1 MQYTSG
7 STANPRGVVLSM
19 RNVTENVDQIIRNY
33 FRHEGGAPRL
43 PSSVVSWLPL
53 YHDMGLMVGLFIPLF
68 VGCPVILTSPEAF
81 IRKPAR
87 WMQLLAKHQ
96 APFSA
101 APNFAFDLAVA
112 KTSEEDMAG
121 LDLGHVNTIIN
132 GAEQVQP
139 NTITKF
145 LRRFRPYNLMP
156 AAVKP
161 SYGMAEAVVYL
172 ATTKAGSP
180 PTSTEFDADSLA
192 RGHAELSTF
201 ETERATR
208 LIRYH
213 SDDKEPLLRIVDPD
227 SNIELGPGRIGE
239 IWIHG
244 KNVSTGYHNADDALN
259 RDKFQASIREAS
271 AGTPRSP
278 WLRTG
283 DLGFIVGDEFYIVGR
298 MKDLIIQDGVNH
310 YPDDIET
317 TVKEF
322 TGGRVAAFS
331 VSDDGVEH
339 LVIAAEVRTEHG
351 PDKVTIMDFS
361 TIKRLVVS
369 ALSKLHGLH
378 VTDFLL
384 VPPGALPKTTSGKI
398 SRAACAK
405 QYGANKLQRSSNVP
419 MTDGSVTA
427 DKLQKWFREYL
438 STHIECHPNEVSLD
452 VPIRDLGLKSIDVL
466 AIPGDLG
473 DRFGFCIPDLAVW
486 DNPSANDLIDSLL
499 NQRSADSLRES
510 HGHADRNTQGRGSI
524 NEPVAV
530 IGVGCRFPGDIDGP
544 ERLWDFLTEK
554 KCAITAYP
562 DRGFTNAGTFAESG
576 GFLKD
581 VAGFDNRFF
590 DIPPDEALRM
600 DPQQRLL
607 LEVSWEALEHAGII
621 PESLRLSRTGVFVG
635 VSSTD
640 YVRLVSASAQQKS
653 TIWDNTGG
661 SSSIIANRISYFLDI
676 QGPSIVI
683 DTACSSSLVAVHLAC
698 RSLSTW
704 DCDIALVGGTN
715 VLISPEPWGGF
726 REAGILSQTG
736 CCHAFDKSADG
747 MVRGEGCGV
756 IVLQRLS
763 DARLEGRRILAILTG
778 SAVNQDGKSNGIMAP
793 NPSAQIGV
801 LENACKSARVDP
813 LEIGYV
819 EAHGTG
825 TSLGDRIEAHALG
838 MVFGRKRPGSG
849 PLMIGSIKPNIG
861 HLEGAAG
868 IAGLIKAVLMV
879 ERGSLLPSGGFT
891 EPNPAI
897 PFTELGLR
905 VVDELQEWPVVAG
918 RPRRAGVSSFG
929 FGGTNAHVIVEEA
942 GSVGADTVSGR
953 ADVGGS
959 GGGVVAWVISGKT
972 ASALAAQAGRLGR
985 YVRARPALDVVDV
998 GYSLVSTRSVFDHR
1012 AVVVGQTRDELL
1024 AGLAGVVAGRP
1035 EAGVVCGV
1043 GKPAGK
1049 TAFVFAGQGSQ
1060 WLGMGSELY
1069 AAYPVFAEALDAVV
1083 DELDRHLRYP
1093 LRDVIWGHDQDLL
1106 NTTEFAQPAL
1116 FAVEVALYRL
1126 LMSWGVRPGLV
1137 LGHSVGELAAAH
1149 VAGALCLP
1157 DAAMLVAA
1165 RGRLMQALPAGGAMF
1180 AVQAREDEVA
1190 PMLGHDVSIAAVN
1203 GPASVVIS
1211 GAHDAVSAIAD
1222 RLRGQGR
1229 RVHRLA
1235 VSHAFHSALMEPMIA
1250 EFTAVA
1256 AELSV
1261 GLPTIPVISN
1271 VTGQLVADDFASAD
1285 YWARHIRAVVRFG
1298 DSVRSAHCAGASRFI
1313 EVGPGGGLT
1322 SLIEASLADAQIV
1335 SVPTLRKD
1343 RPEPVSVMTAAA
1355 QGFVSGMGLDWASV
1369 FSGYRPKRVELPT
1382 YAFQHQ
1388 KFWLAPAPS
1397 VSDPTA
1403 AGQIGASDGGAEL
1416 LASSGFAAR
1425 LAGRSADEQLAA
1437 AIEVVCEH
1445 AAAVLGRDGAAGL
1458 DAGQAFADS
1467 GFNSLSAVE
1476 LRNRLTAV
1484 TAVTLPATAIFD
1496 HPTPT
1501 ELAQYLITQI
1511 DGHGSSAAAA
1521 ANPAERIDALTD
1533 LFLQACDAG
1542 RDADGWKMVALAS
1555 NTRERMSSPV
1565 RNNVSKNV
1573 ALLADG
1579 ISDVVVI
1586 CIPTLTVLSDQRE
1599 YRDIA
1604 NAMTGRHSV
1613 YSLTLPGFDS
1623 SDALPQNADMIVETV
1638 SNAII
1643 DVVGGSCRFVLS
1655 GYSSGGVL
1663 AYALCSHLSVKHQ
1676 RNPLGVALIDTYLP
1690 SQIANPS
1697 MNEGFSP
1704 NDTGKGLSRE
1714 VIRVARM
1721 LNRLTA
1727 TRLTAAATYA
1737 AIFQAWEP
1745 GRSMAPVLN
1754 IVAKDRIATVEN
1766 LREERIN
1773 RWRTAAA
1780 EAAYSVAEVPGD
1792 HFGMMSTSSEAIATE
1807 IHDWISGLV
1816 RGPHR

>member
-1 MQYTSG
+1 MVS
-7 STANPRGVVLSM
+7 RVLVHAY
-19 RNVTENVDQIIRNY
+19 RV
-33 FRHEGGAPRL
+33 
-43 PSSVVSWLPL
+43 SS
-53 YHDMGLMVGLFIPLF
+53 
-68 VGCPVILTSPEAF
+68 
-81 IRKPAR
+81 
-87 WMQLLAKHQ
+87 
-96 APFSA
+96 
-101 APNFAFDLAVA
+101 
-112 KTSEEDMAG
+112 
-121 LDLGHVNTIIN
+121 
-132 GAEQVQP
+132 
-139 NTITKF
+139 
-145 LRRFRPYNLMP
+145 
-156 AAVKP
+156 
-161 SYGMAEAVVYL
+161 
-172 ATTKAGSP
+172 
-180 PTSTEFDADSLA
+180 
-192 RGHAELSTF
+192 
-201 ETERATR
+201 
-208 LIRYH
+208 
-213 SDDKEPLLRIVDPD
+213 
-227 SNIELGPGRIGE
+227 
-239 IWIHG
+239 
-244 KNVSTGYHNADDALN
+244 
-259 RDKFQASIREAS
+259 
-271 AGTPRSP
+271 
-278 WLRTG
+278 
-283 DLGFIVGDEFYIVGR
+283 
-298 MKDLIIQDGVNH
+298 
-310 YPDDIET
+310 
-317 TVKEF
+317 
-322 TGGRVAAFS
+322 
-331 VSDDGVEH
+331 
-339 LVIAAEVRTEHG
+339 
-351 PDKVTIMDFS
+351 
-361 TIKRLVVS
+361 
-369 ALSKLHGLH
+369 
-378 VTDFLL
+378 
-384 VPPGALPKTTSGKI
+384 
-398 SRAACAK
+398 
-405 QYGANKLQRSSNVP
+405 
-419 MTDGSVTA
+419 
-427 DKLQKWFREYL
+427 
-438 STHIECHPNEVSLD
+438 NEVSLD

-1049 TAFVFAGQGSQ
+1049 TDFVFAGQGSQ

-1816 RGPHR
+1816 RGPHP

>member
-1 MQYTSG
+1 
-7 STANPRGVVLSM
+7 
-19 RNVTENVDQIIRNY
+19 
-33 FRHEGGAPRL
+33 
-43 PSSVVSWLPL
+43 
-53 YHDMGLMVGLFIPLF
+53 
-68 VGCPVILTSPEAF
+68 
-81 IRKPAR
+81 
-87 WMQLLAKHQ
+87 
-96 APFSA
+96 
-101 APNFAFDLAVA
+101 
-112 KTSEEDMAG
+112 
-121 LDLGHVNTIIN
+121 
-132 GAEQVQP
+132 
-139 NTITKF
+139 
-145 LRRFRPYNLMP
+145 
-156 AAVKP
+156 
-161 SYGMAEAVVYL
+161 
-172 ATTKAGSP
+172 
-180 PTSTEFDADSLA
+180 
-192 RGHAELSTF
+192 
-201 ETERATR
+201 
-208 LIRYH
+208 
-213 SDDKEPLLRIVDPD
+213 
-227 SNIELGPGRIGE
+227 
-239 IWIHG
+239 
-244 KNVSTGYHNADDALN
+244 
-259 RDKFQASIREAS
+259 
-271 AGTPRSP
+271 
-278 WLRTG
+278 
-283 DLGFIVGDEFYIVGR
+283 
-298 MKDLIIQDGVNH
+298 
-310 YPDDIET
+310 
-317 TVKEF
+317 
-322 TGGRVAAFS
+322 
-331 VSDDGVEH
+331 
-339 LVIAAEVRTEHG
+339 
-351 PDKVTIMDFS
+351 
-361 TIKRLVVS
+361 
-369 ALSKLHGLH
+369 
-378 VTDFLL
+378 
-384 VPPGALPKTTSGKI
+384 
-398 SRAACAK
+398 
-405 QYGANKLQRSSNVP
+405 

-530 IGVGCRFPGDIDGP
+530 IGVGCRFSGDIDGP

-1816 RGPHR
+1816 RGPHP

>member
-1 MQYTSG
+1 
-7 STANPRGVVLSM
+7 
-19 RNVTENVDQIIRNY
+19 
-33 FRHEGGAPRL
+33 
-43 PSSVVSWLPL
+43 
-53 YHDMGLMVGLFIPLF
+53 
-68 VGCPVILTSPEAF
+68 
-81 IRKPAR
+81 
-87 WMQLLAKHQ
+87 
-96 APFSA
+96 
-101 APNFAFDLAVA
+101 
-112 KTSEEDMAG
+112 
-121 LDLGHVNTIIN
+121 
-132 GAEQVQP
+132 
-139 NTITKF
+139 
-145 LRRFRPYNLMP
+145 
-156 AAVKP
+156 
-161 SYGMAEAVVYL
+161 
-172 ATTKAGSP
+172 
-180 PTSTEFDADSLA
+180 
-192 RGHAELSTF
+192 
-201 ETERATR
+201 
-208 LIRYH
+208 
-213 SDDKEPLLRIVDPD
+213 
-227 SNIELGPGRIGE
+227 
-239 IWIHG
+239 
-244 KNVSTGYHNADDALN
+244 
-259 RDKFQASIREAS
+259 
-271 AGTPRSP
+271 
-278 WLRTG
+278 
-283 DLGFIVGDEFYIVGR
+283 
-298 MKDLIIQDGVNH
+298 
-310 YPDDIET
+310 
-317 TVKEF
+317 
-322 TGGRVAAFS
+322 
-331 VSDDGVEH
+331 
-339 LVIAAEVRTEHG
+339 
-351 PDKVTIMDFS
+351 
-361 TIKRLVVS
+361 
-369 ALSKLHGLH
+369 
-378 VTDFLL
+378 
-384 VPPGALPKTTSGKI
+384 
-398 SRAACAK
+398 
-405 QYGANKLQRSSNVP
+405 

-1382 YAFQHQ
+1382 YALQHQ

>member
-1 MQYTSG
+1 
-7 STANPRGVVLSM
+7 
-19 RNVTENVDQIIRNY
+19 
-33 FRHEGGAPRL
+33 
-43 PSSVVSWLPL
+43 
-53 YHDMGLMVGLFIPLF
+53 
-68 VGCPVILTSPEAF
+68 
-81 IRKPAR
+81 
-87 WMQLLAKHQ
+87 
-96 APFSA
+96 
-101 APNFAFDLAVA
+101 
-112 KTSEEDMAG
+112 
-121 LDLGHVNTIIN
+121 
-132 GAEQVQP
+132 
-139 NTITKF
+139 
-145 LRRFRPYNLMP
+145 
-156 AAVKP
+156 
-161 SYGMAEAVVYL
+161 
-172 ATTKAGSP
+172 
-180 PTSTEFDADSLA
+180 
-192 RGHAELSTF
+192 
-201 ETERATR
+201 
-208 LIRYH
+208 
-213 SDDKEPLLRIVDPD
+213 
-227 SNIELGPGRIGE
+227 
-239 IWIHG
+239 
-244 KNVSTGYHNADDALN
+244 
-259 RDKFQASIREAS
+259 
-271 AGTPRSP
+271 
-278 WLRTG
+278 
-283 DLGFIVGDEFYIVGR
+283 
-298 MKDLIIQDGVNH
+298 
-310 YPDDIET
+310 
-317 TVKEF
+317 
-322 TGGRVAAFS
+322 
-331 VSDDGVEH
+331 
-339 LVIAAEVRTEHG
+339 
-351 PDKVTIMDFS
+351 
-361 TIKRLVVS
+361 
-369 ALSKLHGLH
+369 
-378 VTDFLL
+378 
-384 VPPGALPKTTSGKI
+384 
-398 SRAACAK
+398 
-405 QYGANKLQRSSNVP
+405 

-1250 EFTAVA
+1250 EFIAVA

-1816 RGPHR
+1816 RGPHP

>member
-1 MQYTSG
+1 MVS
-7 STANPRGVVLSM
+7 RVLVHAY
-19 RNVTENVDQIIRNY
+19 RV
-33 FRHEGGAPRL
+33 
-43 PSSVVSWLPL
+43 SS
-53 YHDMGLMVGLFIPLF
+53 
-68 VGCPVILTSPEAF
+68 
-81 IRKPAR
+81 
-87 WMQLLAKHQ
+87 
-96 APFSA
+96 
-101 APNFAFDLAVA
+101 
-112 KTSEEDMAG
+112 
-121 LDLGHVNTIIN
+121 
-132 GAEQVQP
+132 
-139 NTITKF
+139 
-145 LRRFRPYNLMP
+145 
-156 AAVKP
+156 
-161 SYGMAEAVVYL
+161 
-172 ATTKAGSP
+172 
-180 PTSTEFDADSLA
+180 
-192 RGHAELSTF
+192 
-201 ETERATR
+201 
-208 LIRYH
+208 
-213 SDDKEPLLRIVDPD
+213 
-227 SNIELGPGRIGE
+227 
-239 IWIHG
+239 
-244 KNVSTGYHNADDALN
+244 
-259 RDKFQASIREAS
+259 
-271 AGTPRSP
+271 
-278 WLRTG
+278 
-283 DLGFIVGDEFYIVGR
+283 
-298 MKDLIIQDGVNH
+298 
-310 YPDDIET
+310 
-317 TVKEF
+317 
-322 TGGRVAAFS
+322 
-331 VSDDGVEH
+331 
-339 LVIAAEVRTEHG
+339 
-351 PDKVTIMDFS
+351 
-361 TIKRLVVS
+361 
-369 ALSKLHGLH
+369 
-378 VTDFLL
+378 
-384 VPPGALPKTTSGKI
+384 
-398 SRAACAK
+398 
-405 QYGANKLQRSSNVP
+405 
-419 MTDGSVTA
+419 
-427 DKLQKWFREYL
+427 
-438 STHIECHPNEVSLD
+438 NEVSLD

-621 PESLRLSRTGVFVG
+621 TESLRLSRTGVFVG

-1816 RGPHR
+1816 RGPHP

>member
-1 MQYTSG
+1 
-7 STANPRGVVLSM
+7 
-19 RNVTENVDQIIRNY
+19 
-33 FRHEGGAPRL
+33 
-43 PSSVVSWLPL
+43 
-53 YHDMGLMVGLFIPLF
+53 
-68 VGCPVILTSPEAF
+68 
-81 IRKPAR
+81 
-87 WMQLLAKHQ
+87 
-96 APFSA
+96 
-101 APNFAFDLAVA
+101 
-112 KTSEEDMAG
+112 
-121 LDLGHVNTIIN
+121 
-132 GAEQVQP
+132 
-139 NTITKF
+139 
-145 LRRFRPYNLMP
+145 
-156 AAVKP
+156 
-161 SYGMAEAVVYL
+161 
-172 ATTKAGSP
+172 
-180 PTSTEFDADSLA
+180 
-192 RGHAELSTF
+192 
-201 ETERATR
+201 
-208 LIRYH
+208 
-213 SDDKEPLLRIVDPD
+213 
-227 SNIELGPGRIGE
+227 
-239 IWIHG
+239 
-244 KNVSTGYHNADDALN
+244 
-259 RDKFQASIREAS
+259 
-271 AGTPRSP
+271 
-278 WLRTG
+278 
-283 DLGFIVGDEFYIVGR
+283 
-298 MKDLIIQDGVNH
+298 
-310 YPDDIET
+310 
-317 TVKEF
+317 
-322 TGGRVAAFS
+322 
-331 VSDDGVEH
+331 
-339 LVIAAEVRTEHG
+339 
-351 PDKVTIMDFS
+351 
-361 TIKRLVVS
+361 
-369 ALSKLHGLH
+369 
-378 VTDFLL
+378 
-384 VPPGALPKTTSGKI
+384 
-398 SRAACAK
+398 
-405 QYGANKLQRSSNVP
+405 

-998 GYSLVSTRSVFDHR
+998 GYSLVSTRSLFDHR

-1816 RGPHR
+1816 RGPHP

>member
-1 MQYTSG
+1 MVS
-7 STANPRGVVLSM
+7 RVLVHAY
-19 RNVTENVDQIIRNY
+19 RV
-33 FRHEGGAPRL
+33 
-43 PSSVVSWLPL
+43 SS
-53 YHDMGLMVGLFIPLF
+53 
-68 VGCPVILTSPEAF
+68 
-81 IRKPAR
+81 
-87 WMQLLAKHQ
+87 
-96 APFSA
+96 
-101 APNFAFDLAVA
+101 
-112 KTSEEDMAG
+112 
-121 LDLGHVNTIIN
+121 
-132 GAEQVQP
+132 
-139 NTITKF
+139 
-145 LRRFRPYNLMP
+145 
-156 AAVKP
+156 
-161 SYGMAEAVVYL
+161 
-172 ATTKAGSP
+172 
-180 PTSTEFDADSLA
+180 
-192 RGHAELSTF
+192 
-201 ETERATR
+201 
-208 LIRYH
+208 
-213 SDDKEPLLRIVDPD
+213 
-227 SNIELGPGRIGE
+227 
-239 IWIHG
+239 
-244 KNVSTGYHNADDALN
+244 
-259 RDKFQASIREAS
+259 
-271 AGTPRSP
+271 
-278 WLRTG
+278 
-283 DLGFIVGDEFYIVGR
+283 
-298 MKDLIIQDGVNH
+298 
-310 YPDDIET
+310 
-317 TVKEF
+317 
-322 TGGRVAAFS
+322 
-331 VSDDGVEH
+331 
-339 LVIAAEVRTEHG
+339 
-351 PDKVTIMDFS
+351 
-361 TIKRLVVS
+361 
-369 ALSKLHGLH
+369 
-378 VTDFLL
+378 
-384 VPPGALPKTTSGKI
+384 
-398 SRAACAK
+398 
-405 QYGANKLQRSSNVP
+405 
-419 MTDGSVTA
+419 
-427 DKLQKWFREYL
+427 
-438 STHIECHPNEVSLD
+438 NEVSLD

-1335 SVPTLRKD
+1335 SVPTLRKN

-1816 RGPHR
+1816 RGPHP

>member
-1 MQYTSG
+1 MVS
-7 STANPRGVVLSM
+7 RVLVHAY
-19 RNVTENVDQIIRNY
+19 RV
-33 FRHEGGAPRL
+33 
-43 PSSVVSWLPL
+43 SS
-53 YHDMGLMVGLFIPLF
+53 
-68 VGCPVILTSPEAF
+68 
-81 IRKPAR
+81 
-87 WMQLLAKHQ
+87 
-96 APFSA
+96 
-101 APNFAFDLAVA
+101 
-112 KTSEEDMAG
+112 
-121 LDLGHVNTIIN
+121 
-132 GAEQVQP
+132 
-139 NTITKF
+139 
-145 LRRFRPYNLMP
+145 
-156 AAVKP
+156 
-161 SYGMAEAVVYL
+161 
-172 ATTKAGSP
+172 
-180 PTSTEFDADSLA
+180 
-192 RGHAELSTF
+192 
-201 ETERATR
+201 
-208 LIRYH
+208 
-213 SDDKEPLLRIVDPD
+213 
-227 SNIELGPGRIGE
+227 
-239 IWIHG
+239 
-244 KNVSTGYHNADDALN
+244 
-259 RDKFQASIREAS
+259 
-271 AGTPRSP
+271 
-278 WLRTG
+278 
-283 DLGFIVGDEFYIVGR
+283 
-298 MKDLIIQDGVNH
+298 
-310 YPDDIET
+310 
-317 TVKEF
+317 
-322 TGGRVAAFS
+322 
-331 VSDDGVEH
+331 
-339 LVIAAEVRTEHG
+339 
-351 PDKVTIMDFS
+351 
-361 TIKRLVVS
+361 
-369 ALSKLHGLH
+369 
-378 VTDFLL
+378 
-384 VPPGALPKTTSGKI
+384 
-398 SRAACAK
+398 
-405 QYGANKLQRSSNVP
+405 
-419 MTDGSVTA
+419 
-427 DKLQKWFREYL
+427 
-438 STHIECHPNEVSLD
+438 NEVSLD

-1190 PMLGHDVSIAAVN
+1190 SMLGHDVSIAAVN

-1816 RGPHR
+1816 RGPHP

>member
-1 MQYTSG
+1 
-7 STANPRGVVLSM
+7 
-19 RNVTENVDQIIRNY
+19 
-33 FRHEGGAPRL
+33 
-43 PSSVVSWLPL
+43 
-53 YHDMGLMVGLFIPLF
+53 
-68 VGCPVILTSPEAF
+68 
-81 IRKPAR
+81 
-87 WMQLLAKHQ
+87 
-96 APFSA
+96 
-101 APNFAFDLAVA
+101 
-112 KTSEEDMAG
+112 
-121 LDLGHVNTIIN
+121 
-132 GAEQVQP
+132 
-139 NTITKF
+139 
-145 LRRFRPYNLMP
+145 
-156 AAVKP
+156 
-161 SYGMAEAVVYL
+161 
-172 ATTKAGSP
+172 
-180 PTSTEFDADSLA
+180 
-192 RGHAELSTF
+192 
-201 ETERATR
+201 
-208 LIRYH
+208 
-213 SDDKEPLLRIVDPD
+213 
-227 SNIELGPGRIGE
+227 
-239 IWIHG
+239 
-244 KNVSTGYHNADDALN
+244 
-259 RDKFQASIREAS
+259 
-271 AGTPRSP
+271 
-278 WLRTG
+278 
-283 DLGFIVGDEFYIVGR
+283 
-298 MKDLIIQDGVNH
+298 
-310 YPDDIET
+310 
-317 TVKEF
+317 
-322 TGGRVAAFS
+322 
-331 VSDDGVEH
+331 
-339 LVIAAEVRTEHG
+339 
-351 PDKVTIMDFS
+351 
-361 TIKRLVVS
+361 
-369 ALSKLHGLH
+369 
-378 VTDFLL
+378 
-384 VPPGALPKTTSGKI
+384 
-398 SRAACAK
+398 
-405 QYGANKLQRSSNVP
+405 

-715 VLISPEPWGGF
+715 VLISPEPRGGF

-1816 RGPHR
+1816 RGPHP

>member
-1 MQYTSG
+1 MVS
-7 STANPRGVVLSM
+7 RVLVHAY
-19 RNVTENVDQIIRNY
+19 RV
-33 FRHEGGAPRL
+33 
-43 PSSVVSWLPL
+43 SS
-53 YHDMGLMVGLFIPLF
+53 
-68 VGCPVILTSPEAF
+68 
-81 IRKPAR
+81 
-87 WMQLLAKHQ
+87 
-96 APFSA
+96 
-101 APNFAFDLAVA
+101 
-112 KTSEEDMAG
+112 
-121 LDLGHVNTIIN
+121 
-132 GAEQVQP
+132 
-139 NTITKF
+139 
-145 LRRFRPYNLMP
+145 
-156 AAVKP
+156 
-161 SYGMAEAVVYL
+161 
-172 ATTKAGSP
+172 
-180 PTSTEFDADSLA
+180 
-192 RGHAELSTF
+192 
-201 ETERATR
+201 
-208 LIRYH
+208 
-213 SDDKEPLLRIVDPD
+213 
-227 SNIELGPGRIGE
+227 
-239 IWIHG
+239 
-244 KNVSTGYHNADDALN
+244 
-259 RDKFQASIREAS
+259 
-271 AGTPRSP
+271 
-278 WLRTG
+278 
-283 DLGFIVGDEFYIVGR
+283 
-298 MKDLIIQDGVNH
+298 
-310 YPDDIET
+310 
-317 TVKEF
+317 
-322 TGGRVAAFS
+322 
-331 VSDDGVEH
+331 
-339 LVIAAEVRTEHG
+339 
-351 PDKVTIMDFS
+351 
-361 TIKRLVVS
+361 
-369 ALSKLHGLH
+369 
-378 VTDFLL
+378 
-384 VPPGALPKTTSGKI
+384 
-398 SRAACAK
+398 
-405 QYGANKLQRSSNVP
+405 
-419 MTDGSVTA
+419 
-427 DKLQKWFREYL
+427 
-438 STHIECHPNEVSLD
+438 NEVSLD

-607 LEVSWEALEHAGII
+607 LEVSWEALEQAGII

-1816 RGPHR
+1816 RGPHP

>member
-1 MQYTSG
+1 
-7 STANPRGVVLSM
+7 
-19 RNVTENVDQIIRNY
+19 
-33 FRHEGGAPRL
+33 
-43 PSSVVSWLPL
+43 
-53 YHDMGLMVGLFIPLF
+53 
-68 VGCPVILTSPEAF
+68 
-81 IRKPAR
+81 
-87 WMQLLAKHQ
+87 
-96 APFSA
+96 
-101 APNFAFDLAVA
+101 
-112 KTSEEDMAG
+112 
-121 LDLGHVNTIIN
+121 
-132 GAEQVQP
+132 
-139 NTITKF
+139 
-145 LRRFRPYNLMP
+145 
-156 AAVKP
+156 
-161 SYGMAEAVVYL
+161 
-172 ATTKAGSP
+172 
-180 PTSTEFDADSLA
+180 
-192 RGHAELSTF
+192 
-201 ETERATR
+201 
-208 LIRYH
+208 
-213 SDDKEPLLRIVDPD
+213 
-227 SNIELGPGRIGE
+227 
-239 IWIHG
+239 
-244 KNVSTGYHNADDALN
+244 
-259 RDKFQASIREAS
+259 
-271 AGTPRSP
+271 
-278 WLRTG
+278 
-283 DLGFIVGDEFYIVGR
+283 
-298 MKDLIIQDGVNH
+298 
-310 YPDDIET
+310 
-317 TVKEF
+317 
-322 TGGRVAAFS
+322 
-331 VSDDGVEH
+331 
-339 LVIAAEVRTEHG
+339 
-351 PDKVTIMDFS
+351 
-361 TIKRLVVS
+361 
-369 ALSKLHGLH
+369 
-378 VTDFLL
+378 
-384 VPPGALPKTTSGKI
+384 
-398 SRAACAK
+398 
-405 QYGANKLQRSSNVP
+405 

-427 DKLQKWFREYL
+427 DKLQKWFREYV

-1773 RWRTAAA
+1773 RWRTAAG

-1816 RGPHR
+1816 RGPHP

>member
-1 MQYTSG
+1 MVS
-7 STANPRGVVLSM
+7 RVLVHAY
-19 RNVTENVDQIIRNY
+19 RV
-33 FRHEGGAPRL
+33 
-43 PSSVVSWLPL
+43 SS
-53 YHDMGLMVGLFIPLF
+53 
-68 VGCPVILTSPEAF
+68 
-81 IRKPAR
+81 
-87 WMQLLAKHQ
+87 
-96 APFSA
+96 
-101 APNFAFDLAVA
+101 
-112 KTSEEDMAG
+112 
-121 LDLGHVNTIIN
+121 
-132 GAEQVQP
+132 
-139 NTITKF
+139 
-145 LRRFRPYNLMP
+145 
-156 AAVKP
+156 
-161 SYGMAEAVVYL
+161 
-172 ATTKAGSP
+172 
-180 PTSTEFDADSLA
+180 
-192 RGHAELSTF
+192 
-201 ETERATR
+201 
-208 LIRYH
+208 
-213 SDDKEPLLRIVDPD
+213 
-227 SNIELGPGRIGE
+227 
-239 IWIHG
+239 
-244 KNVSTGYHNADDALN
+244 
-259 RDKFQASIREAS
+259 
-271 AGTPRSP
+271 
-278 WLRTG
+278 
-283 DLGFIVGDEFYIVGR
+283 
-298 MKDLIIQDGVNH
+298 
-310 YPDDIET
+310 
-317 TVKEF
+317 
-322 TGGRVAAFS
+322 
-331 VSDDGVEH
+331 
-339 LVIAAEVRTEHG
+339 
-351 PDKVTIMDFS
+351 
-361 TIKRLVVS
+361 
-369 ALSKLHGLH
+369 
-378 VTDFLL
+378 
-384 VPPGALPKTTSGKI
+384 
-398 SRAACAK
+398 
-405 QYGANKLQRSSNVP
+405 
-419 MTDGSVTA
+419 
-427 DKLQKWFREYL
+427 
-438 STHIECHPNEVSLD
+438 NEVSLD

-1754 IVAKDRIATVEN
+1754 IVAKDRIAAVEN

-1816 RGPHR
+1816 RGPHP

>member
-1 MQYTSG
+1 
-7 STANPRGVVLSM
+7 
-19 RNVTENVDQIIRNY
+19 
-33 FRHEGGAPRL
+33 
-43 PSSVVSWLPL
+43 
-53 YHDMGLMVGLFIPLF
+53 
-68 VGCPVILTSPEAF
+68 
-81 IRKPAR
+81 
-87 WMQLLAKHQ
+87 
-96 APFSA
+96 
-101 APNFAFDLAVA
+101 
-112 KTSEEDMAG
+112 
-121 LDLGHVNTIIN
+121 
-132 GAEQVQP
+132 
-139 NTITKF
+139 
-145 LRRFRPYNLMP
+145 
-156 AAVKP
+156 
-161 SYGMAEAVVYL
+161 
-172 ATTKAGSP
+172 
-180 PTSTEFDADSLA
+180 
-192 RGHAELSTF
+192 
-201 ETERATR
+201 
-208 LIRYH
+208 
-213 SDDKEPLLRIVDPD
+213 
-227 SNIELGPGRIGE
+227 
-239 IWIHG
+239 
-244 KNVSTGYHNADDALN
+244 
-259 RDKFQASIREAS
+259 
-271 AGTPRSP
+271 
-278 WLRTG
+278 
-283 DLGFIVGDEFYIVGR
+283 
-298 MKDLIIQDGVNH
+298 
-310 YPDDIET
+310 
-317 TVKEF
+317 
-322 TGGRVAAFS
+322 
-331 VSDDGVEH
+331 
-339 LVIAAEVRTEHG
+339 
-351 PDKVTIMDFS
+351 
-361 TIKRLVVS
+361 
-369 ALSKLHGLH
+369 
-378 VTDFLL
+378 
-384 VPPGALPKTTSGKI
+384 
-398 SRAACAK
+398 
-405 QYGANKLQRSSNVP
+405 

-1126 LMSWGVRPGLV
+1126 VMSWGVRPGLV

-1157 DAAMLVAA
+1157 GAAMLVAA

-1533 LFLQACDAG
+1533 VFLQACDAG

-1816 RGPHR
+1816 RGPHP

>member
-1 MQYTSG
+1 
-7 STANPRGVVLSM
+7 
-19 RNVTENVDQIIRNY
+19 
-33 FRHEGGAPRL
+33 
-43 PSSVVSWLPL
+43 
-53 YHDMGLMVGLFIPLF
+53 
-68 VGCPVILTSPEAF
+68 
-81 IRKPAR
+81 
-87 WMQLLAKHQ
+87 
-96 APFSA
+96 
-101 APNFAFDLAVA
+101 
-112 KTSEEDMAG
+112 
-121 LDLGHVNTIIN
+121 
-132 GAEQVQP
+132 
-139 NTITKF
+139 
-145 LRRFRPYNLMP
+145 
-156 AAVKP
+156 
-161 SYGMAEAVVYL
+161 
-172 ATTKAGSP
+172 
-180 PTSTEFDADSLA
+180 
-192 RGHAELSTF
+192 
-201 ETERATR
+201 
-208 LIRYH
+208 
-213 SDDKEPLLRIVDPD
+213 
-227 SNIELGPGRIGE
+227 
-239 IWIHG
+239 
-244 KNVSTGYHNADDALN
+244 
-259 RDKFQASIREAS
+259 
-271 AGTPRSP
+271 
-278 WLRTG
+278 
-283 DLGFIVGDEFYIVGR
+283 
-298 MKDLIIQDGVNH
+298 
-310 YPDDIET
+310 
-317 TVKEF
+317 
-322 TGGRVAAFS
+322 
-331 VSDDGVEH
+331 
-339 LVIAAEVRTEHG
+339 
-351 PDKVTIMDFS
+351 
-361 TIKRLVVS
+361 
-369 ALSKLHGLH
+369 
-378 VTDFLL
+378 
-384 VPPGALPKTTSGKI
+384 
-398 SRAACAK
+398 
-405 QYGANKLQRSSNVP
+405 

-473 DRFGFCIPDLAVW
+473 DRFVFCIPDLAVW

-1816 RGPHR
+1816 RGPHP

>member
-1 MQYTSG
+1 
-7 STANPRGVVLSM
+7 
-19 RNVTENVDQIIRNY
+19 
-33 FRHEGGAPRL
+33 
-43 PSSVVSWLPL
+43 
-53 YHDMGLMVGLFIPLF
+53 
-68 VGCPVILTSPEAF
+68 
-81 IRKPAR
+81 
-87 WMQLLAKHQ
+87 
-96 APFSA
+96 
-101 APNFAFDLAVA
+101 
-112 KTSEEDMAG
+112 
-121 LDLGHVNTIIN
+121 
-132 GAEQVQP
+132 
-139 NTITKF
+139 
-145 LRRFRPYNLMP
+145 
-156 AAVKP
+156 
-161 SYGMAEAVVYL
+161 
-172 ATTKAGSP
+172 
-180 PTSTEFDADSLA
+180 
-192 RGHAELSTF
+192 
-201 ETERATR
+201 
-208 LIRYH
+208 
-213 SDDKEPLLRIVDPD
+213 
-227 SNIELGPGRIGE
+227 
-239 IWIHG
+239 
-244 KNVSTGYHNADDALN
+244 
-259 RDKFQASIREAS
+259 
-271 AGTPRSP
+271 
-278 WLRTG
+278 
-283 DLGFIVGDEFYIVGR
+283 
-298 MKDLIIQDGVNH
+298 
-310 YPDDIET
+310 
-317 TVKEF
+317 
-322 TGGRVAAFS
+322 
-331 VSDDGVEH
+331 
-339 LVIAAEVRTEHG
+339 
-351 PDKVTIMDFS
+351 
-361 TIKRLVVS
+361 
-369 ALSKLHGLH
+369 
-378 VTDFLL
+378 
-384 VPPGALPKTTSGKI
+384 
-398 SRAACAK
+398 
-405 QYGANKLQRSSNVP
+405 

-838 MVFGRKRPGSG
+838 MVFGRKRRGSG

-1816 RGPHR
+1816 RGPHP

>member
-1 MQYTSG
+1 MVS
-7 STANPRGVVLSM
+7 RVLVHAY
-19 RNVTENVDQIIRNY
+19 RV
-33 FRHEGGAPRL
+33 
-43 PSSVVSWLPL
+43 SS
-53 YHDMGLMVGLFIPLF
+53 
-68 VGCPVILTSPEAF
+68 
-81 IRKPAR
+81 
-87 WMQLLAKHQ
+87 
-96 APFSA
+96 
-101 APNFAFDLAVA
+101 
-112 KTSEEDMAG
+112 
-121 LDLGHVNTIIN
+121 
-132 GAEQVQP
+132 
-139 NTITKF
+139 
-145 LRRFRPYNLMP
+145 
-156 AAVKP
+156 
-161 SYGMAEAVVYL
+161 
-172 ATTKAGSP
+172 
-180 PTSTEFDADSLA
+180 
-192 RGHAELSTF
+192 
-201 ETERATR
+201 
-208 LIRYH
+208 
-213 SDDKEPLLRIVDPD
+213 
-227 SNIELGPGRIGE
+227 
-239 IWIHG
+239 
-244 KNVSTGYHNADDALN
+244 
-259 RDKFQASIREAS
+259 
-271 AGTPRSP
+271 
-278 WLRTG
+278 
-283 DLGFIVGDEFYIVGR
+283 
-298 MKDLIIQDGVNH
+298 
-310 YPDDIET
+310 
-317 TVKEF
+317 
-322 TGGRVAAFS
+322 
-331 VSDDGVEH
+331 
-339 LVIAAEVRTEHG
+339 
-351 PDKVTIMDFS
+351 
-361 TIKRLVVS
+361 
-369 ALSKLHGLH
+369 
-378 VTDFLL
+378 
-384 VPPGALPKTTSGKI
+384 
-398 SRAACAK
+398 
-405 QYGANKLQRSSNVP
+405 
-419 MTDGSVTA
+419 
-427 DKLQKWFREYL
+427 
-438 STHIECHPNEVSLD
+438 NEVSLD

-763 DARLEGRRILAILTG
+763 DARLEGRRILEILTG

-1816 RGPHR
+1816 RGPHP

>member
-1 MQYTSG
+1 
-7 STANPRGVVLSM
+7 
-19 RNVTENVDQIIRNY
+19 
-33 FRHEGGAPRL
+33 
-43 PSSVVSWLPL
+43 
-53 YHDMGLMVGLFIPLF
+53 
-68 VGCPVILTSPEAF
+68 
-81 IRKPAR
+81 
-87 WMQLLAKHQ
+87 
-96 APFSA
+96 
-101 APNFAFDLAVA
+101 
-112 KTSEEDMAG
+112 
-121 LDLGHVNTIIN
+121 
-132 GAEQVQP
+132 
-139 NTITKF
+139 
-145 LRRFRPYNLMP
+145 
-156 AAVKP
+156 
-161 SYGMAEAVVYL
+161 
-172 ATTKAGSP
+172 
-180 PTSTEFDADSLA
+180 
-192 RGHAELSTF
+192 
-201 ETERATR
+201 
-208 LIRYH
+208 
-213 SDDKEPLLRIVDPD
+213 
-227 SNIELGPGRIGE
+227 
-239 IWIHG
+239 
-244 KNVSTGYHNADDALN
+244 
-259 RDKFQASIREAS
+259 
-271 AGTPRSP
+271 
-278 WLRTG
+278 
-283 DLGFIVGDEFYIVGR
+283 
-298 MKDLIIQDGVNH
+298 
-310 YPDDIET
+310 
-317 TVKEF
+317 
-322 TGGRVAAFS
+322 
-331 VSDDGVEH
+331 
-339 LVIAAEVRTEHG
+339 
-351 PDKVTIMDFS
+351 
-361 TIKRLVVS
+361 
-369 ALSKLHGLH
+369 
-378 VTDFLL
+378 
-384 VPPGALPKTTSGKI
+384 
-398 SRAACAK
+398 
-405 QYGANKLQRSSNVP
+405 

-698 RSLSTW
+698 RSLSTL

-1816 RGPHR
+1816 RGPHP

>member
-1 MQYTSG
+1 
-7 STANPRGVVLSM
+7 
-19 RNVTENVDQIIRNY
+19 
-33 FRHEGGAPRL
+33 
-43 PSSVVSWLPL
+43 
-53 YHDMGLMVGLFIPLF
+53 
-68 VGCPVILTSPEAF
+68 
-81 IRKPAR
+81 
-87 WMQLLAKHQ
+87 
-96 APFSA
+96 
-101 APNFAFDLAVA
+101 
-112 KTSEEDMAG
+112 
-121 LDLGHVNTIIN
+121 
-132 GAEQVQP
+132 
-139 NTITKF
+139 
-145 LRRFRPYNLMP
+145 
-156 AAVKP
+156 
-161 SYGMAEAVVYL
+161 
-172 ATTKAGSP
+172 
-180 PTSTEFDADSLA
+180 
-192 RGHAELSTF
+192 
-201 ETERATR
+201 
-208 LIRYH
+208 
-213 SDDKEPLLRIVDPD
+213 
-227 SNIELGPGRIGE
+227 
-239 IWIHG
+239 
-244 KNVSTGYHNADDALN
+244 
-259 RDKFQASIREAS
+259 
-271 AGTPRSP
+271 
-278 WLRTG
+278 
-283 DLGFIVGDEFYIVGR
+283 
-298 MKDLIIQDGVNH
+298 
-310 YPDDIET
+310 
-317 TVKEF
+317 
-322 TGGRVAAFS
+322 
-331 VSDDGVEH
+331 
-339 LVIAAEVRTEHG
+339 
-351 PDKVTIMDFS
+351 
-361 TIKRLVVS
+361 
-369 ALSKLHGLH
+369 
-378 VTDFLL
+378 
-384 VPPGALPKTTSGKI
+384 
-398 SRAACAK
+398 
-405 QYGANKLQRSSNVP
+405 

-905 VVDELQEWPVVAG
+905 GVDELQEWPVVAG

-1355 QGFVSGMGLDWASV
+1355 QGFVSGMGLDWSSV

-1816 RGPHR
+1816 RGPHP

>member
-1 MQYTSG
+1 
-7 STANPRGVVLSM
+7 
-19 RNVTENVDQIIRNY
+19 
-33 FRHEGGAPRL
+33 
-43 PSSVVSWLPL
+43 
-53 YHDMGLMVGLFIPLF
+53 
-68 VGCPVILTSPEAF
+68 
-81 IRKPAR
+81 
-87 WMQLLAKHQ
+87 
-96 APFSA
+96 
-101 APNFAFDLAVA
+101 
-112 KTSEEDMAG
+112 
-121 LDLGHVNTIIN
+121 
-132 GAEQVQP
+132 
-139 NTITKF
+139 
-145 LRRFRPYNLMP
+145 
-156 AAVKP
+156 
-161 SYGMAEAVVYL
+161 
-172 ATTKAGSP
+172 
-180 PTSTEFDADSLA
+180 
-192 RGHAELSTF
+192 
-201 ETERATR
+201 
-208 LIRYH
+208 
-213 SDDKEPLLRIVDPD
+213 
-227 SNIELGPGRIGE
+227 
-239 IWIHG
+239 
-244 KNVSTGYHNADDALN
+244 
-259 RDKFQASIREAS
+259 
-271 AGTPRSP
+271 
-278 WLRTG
+278 
-283 DLGFIVGDEFYIVGR
+283 
-298 MKDLIIQDGVNH
+298 
-310 YPDDIET
+310 
-317 TVKEF
+317 
-322 TGGRVAAFS
+322 
-331 VSDDGVEH
+331 
-339 LVIAAEVRTEHG
+339 
-351 PDKVTIMDFS
+351 
-361 TIKRLVVS
+361 
-369 ALSKLHGLH
+369 
-378 VTDFLL
+378 
-384 VPPGALPKTTSGKI
+384 
-398 SRAACAK
+398 
-405 QYGANKLQRSSNVP
+405 

-427 DKLQKWFREYL
+427 DKLQKWFREYV

-473 DRFGFCIPDLAVW
+473 YRFGFCIPDLAVW

-918 RPRRAGVSSFG
+918 RPRRAGLSSFG

-1727 TRLTAAATYA
+1727 TRLTAAASYA
-1737 AIFQAWEP
+1737 AIFQACEP

-1816 RGPHR
+1816 RGPHP

>member
-1 MQYTSG
+1 
-7 STANPRGVVLSM
+7 
-19 RNVTENVDQIIRNY
+19 
-33 FRHEGGAPRL
+33 
-43 PSSVVSWLPL
+43 
-53 YHDMGLMVGLFIPLF
+53 
-68 VGCPVILTSPEAF
+68 
-81 IRKPAR
+81 
-87 WMQLLAKHQ
+87 
-96 APFSA
+96 
-101 APNFAFDLAVA
+101 
-112 KTSEEDMAG
+112 
-121 LDLGHVNTIIN
+121 
-132 GAEQVQP
+132 
-139 NTITKF
+139 
-145 LRRFRPYNLMP
+145 
-156 AAVKP
+156 
-161 SYGMAEAVVYL
+161 
-172 ATTKAGSP
+172 
-180 PTSTEFDADSLA
+180 
-192 RGHAELSTF
+192 
-201 ETERATR
+201 
-208 LIRYH
+208 
-213 SDDKEPLLRIVDPD
+213 
-227 SNIELGPGRIGE
+227 
-239 IWIHG
+239 
-244 KNVSTGYHNADDALN
+244 
-259 RDKFQASIREAS
+259 
-271 AGTPRSP
+271 
-278 WLRTG
+278 
-283 DLGFIVGDEFYIVGR
+283 
-298 MKDLIIQDGVNH
+298 
-310 YPDDIET
+310 
-317 TVKEF
+317 
-322 TGGRVAAFS
+322 
-331 VSDDGVEH
+331 
-339 LVIAAEVRTEHG
+339 
-351 PDKVTIMDFS
+351 
-361 TIKRLVVS
+361 
-369 ALSKLHGLH
+369 
-378 VTDFLL
+378 
-384 VPPGALPKTTSGKI
+384 
-398 SRAACAK
+398 
-405 QYGANKLQRSSNVP
+405 

-640 YVRLVSASAQQKS
+640 YVRLVSASAQRKS

-1816 RGPHR
+1816 RGPHP

>member
-1 MQYTSG
+1 MVS
-7 STANPRGVVLSM
+7 RVLVHAY
-19 RNVTENVDQIIRNY
+19 RV
-33 FRHEGGAPRL
+33 
-43 PSSVVSWLPL
+43 SS
-53 YHDMGLMVGLFIPLF
+53 
-68 VGCPVILTSPEAF
+68 
-81 IRKPAR
+81 
-87 WMQLLAKHQ
+87 
-96 APFSA
+96 
-101 APNFAFDLAVA
+101 
-112 KTSEEDMAG
+112 
-121 LDLGHVNTIIN
+121 
-132 GAEQVQP
+132 
-139 NTITKF
+139 
-145 LRRFRPYNLMP
+145 
-156 AAVKP
+156 
-161 SYGMAEAVVYL
+161 
-172 ATTKAGSP
+172 
-180 PTSTEFDADSLA
+180 
-192 RGHAELSTF
+192 
-201 ETERATR
+201 
-208 LIRYH
+208 
-213 SDDKEPLLRIVDPD
+213 
-227 SNIELGPGRIGE
+227 
-239 IWIHG
+239 
-244 KNVSTGYHNADDALN
+244 
-259 RDKFQASIREAS
+259 
-271 AGTPRSP
+271 
-278 WLRTG
+278 
-283 DLGFIVGDEFYIVGR
+283 
-298 MKDLIIQDGVNH
+298 
-310 YPDDIET
+310 
-317 TVKEF
+317 
-322 TGGRVAAFS
+322 
-331 VSDDGVEH
+331 
-339 LVIAAEVRTEHG
+339 
-351 PDKVTIMDFS
+351 
-361 TIKRLVVS
+361 
-369 ALSKLHGLH
+369 
-378 VTDFLL
+378 
-384 VPPGALPKTTSGKI
+384 
-398 SRAACAK
+398 
-405 QYGANKLQRSSNVP
+405 
-419 MTDGSVTA
+419 
-427 DKLQKWFREYL
+427 
-438 STHIECHPNEVSLD
+438 NEVSLD

-1335 SVPTLRKD
+1335 SVPPLRKD

-1816 RGPHR
+1816 RGPHP

>member
-1 MQYTSG
+1 
-7 STANPRGVVLSM
+7 
-19 RNVTENVDQIIRNY
+19 
-33 FRHEGGAPRL
+33 
-43 PSSVVSWLPL
+43 
-53 YHDMGLMVGLFIPLF
+53 
-68 VGCPVILTSPEAF
+68 
-81 IRKPAR
+81 
-87 WMQLLAKHQ
+87 
-96 APFSA
+96 
-101 APNFAFDLAVA
+101 
-112 KTSEEDMAG
+112 
-121 LDLGHVNTIIN
+121 
-132 GAEQVQP
+132 
-139 NTITKF
+139 
-145 LRRFRPYNLMP
+145 
-156 AAVKP
+156 
-161 SYGMAEAVVYL
+161 
-172 ATTKAGSP
+172 
-180 PTSTEFDADSLA
+180 
-192 RGHAELSTF
+192 
-201 ETERATR
+201 
-208 LIRYH
+208 
-213 SDDKEPLLRIVDPD
+213 
-227 SNIELGPGRIGE
+227 
-239 IWIHG
+239 
-244 KNVSTGYHNADDALN
+244 
-259 RDKFQASIREAS
+259 
-271 AGTPRSP
+271 
-278 WLRTG
+278 
-283 DLGFIVGDEFYIVGR
+283 
-298 MKDLIIQDGVNH
+298 
-310 YPDDIET
+310 
-317 TVKEF
+317 
-322 TGGRVAAFS
+322 
-331 VSDDGVEH
+331 
-339 LVIAAEVRTEHG
+339 
-351 PDKVTIMDFS
+351 
-361 TIKRLVVS
+361 
-369 ALSKLHGLH
+369 
-378 VTDFLL
+378 
-384 VPPGALPKTTSGKI
+384 
-398 SRAACAK
+398 
-405 QYGANKLQRSSNVP
+405 

-1126 LMSWGVRPGLV
+1126 VMSWGVRPGLV

-1533 LFLQACDAG
+1533 VFLQACDAG

-1766 LREERIN
+1766 LREEPIN

-1816 RGPHR
+1816 RGPHP

>member
-1 MQYTSG
+1 
-7 STANPRGVVLSM
+7 
-19 RNVTENVDQIIRNY
+19 
-33 FRHEGGAPRL
+33 
-43 PSSVVSWLPL
+43 
-53 YHDMGLMVGLFIPLF
+53 
-68 VGCPVILTSPEAF
+68 
-81 IRKPAR
+81 
-87 WMQLLAKHQ
+87 
-96 APFSA
+96 
-101 APNFAFDLAVA
+101 
-112 KTSEEDMAG
+112 
-121 LDLGHVNTIIN
+121 
-132 GAEQVQP
+132 
-139 NTITKF
+139 
-145 LRRFRPYNLMP
+145 
-156 AAVKP
+156 
-161 SYGMAEAVVYL
+161 
-172 ATTKAGSP
+172 
-180 PTSTEFDADSLA
+180 
-192 RGHAELSTF
+192 
-201 ETERATR
+201 
-208 LIRYH
+208 
-213 SDDKEPLLRIVDPD
+213 
-227 SNIELGPGRIGE
+227 
-239 IWIHG
+239 
-244 KNVSTGYHNADDALN
+244 
-259 RDKFQASIREAS
+259 
-271 AGTPRSP
+271 
-278 WLRTG
+278 
-283 DLGFIVGDEFYIVGR
+283 
-298 MKDLIIQDGVNH
+298 
-310 YPDDIET
+310 
-317 TVKEF
+317 
-322 TGGRVAAFS
+322 
-331 VSDDGVEH
+331 
-339 LVIAAEVRTEHG
+339 
-351 PDKVTIMDFS
+351 
-361 TIKRLVVS
+361 
-369 ALSKLHGLH
+369 
-378 VTDFLL
+378 
-384 VPPGALPKTTSGKI
+384 
-398 SRAACAK
+398 
-405 QYGANKLQRSSNVP
+405 

-778 SAVNQDGKSNGIMAP
+778 SAVNQDGKSNGIMVP

>member
-1 MQYTSG
+1 MVS
-7 STANPRGVVLSM
+7 RVLVHAY
-19 RNVTENVDQIIRNY
+19 RV
-33 FRHEGGAPRL
+33 
-43 PSSVVSWLPL
+43 SS
-53 YHDMGLMVGLFIPLF
+53 
-68 VGCPVILTSPEAF
+68 
-81 IRKPAR
+81 
-87 WMQLLAKHQ
+87 
-96 APFSA
+96 
-101 APNFAFDLAVA
+101 
-112 KTSEEDMAG
+112 
-121 LDLGHVNTIIN
+121 
-132 GAEQVQP
+132 
-139 NTITKF
+139 
-145 LRRFRPYNLMP
+145 
-156 AAVKP
+156 
-161 SYGMAEAVVYL
+161 
-172 ATTKAGSP
+172 
-180 PTSTEFDADSLA
+180 
-192 RGHAELSTF
+192 
-201 ETERATR
+201 
-208 LIRYH
+208 
-213 SDDKEPLLRIVDPD
+213 
-227 SNIELGPGRIGE
+227 
-239 IWIHG
+239 
-244 KNVSTGYHNADDALN
+244 
-259 RDKFQASIREAS
+259 
-271 AGTPRSP
+271 
-278 WLRTG
+278 
-283 DLGFIVGDEFYIVGR
+283 
-298 MKDLIIQDGVNH
+298 
-310 YPDDIET
+310 
-317 TVKEF
+317 
-322 TGGRVAAFS
+322 
-331 VSDDGVEH
+331 
-339 LVIAAEVRTEHG
+339 
-351 PDKVTIMDFS
+351 
-361 TIKRLVVS
+361 
-369 ALSKLHGLH
+369 
-378 VTDFLL
+378 
-384 VPPGALPKTTSGKI
+384 
-398 SRAACAK
+398 
-405 QYGANKLQRSSNVP
+405 
-419 MTDGSVTA
+419 
-427 DKLQKWFREYL
+427 
-438 STHIECHPNEVSLD
+438 NEVSLD
-452 VPIRDLGLKSIDVL
+452 VPIRDLVLKSIDVL

-1745 GRSMAPVLN
+1745 GRSIAPVLN

-1816 RGPHR
+1816 RGPHP

>member
-1 MQYTSG
+1 
-7 STANPRGVVLSM
+7 
-19 RNVTENVDQIIRNY
+19 
-33 FRHEGGAPRL
+33 
-43 PSSVVSWLPL
+43 
-53 YHDMGLMVGLFIPLF
+53 
-68 VGCPVILTSPEAF
+68 
-81 IRKPAR
+81 
-87 WMQLLAKHQ
+87 
-96 APFSA
+96 
-101 APNFAFDLAVA
+101 
-112 KTSEEDMAG
+112 
-121 LDLGHVNTIIN
+121 
-132 GAEQVQP
+132 
-139 NTITKF
+139 
-145 LRRFRPYNLMP
+145 
-156 AAVKP
+156 
-161 SYGMAEAVVYL
+161 
-172 ATTKAGSP
+172 
-180 PTSTEFDADSLA
+180 
-192 RGHAELSTF
+192 
-201 ETERATR
+201 
-208 LIRYH
+208 
-213 SDDKEPLLRIVDPD
+213 
-227 SNIELGPGRIGE
+227 
-239 IWIHG
+239 
-244 KNVSTGYHNADDALN
+244 
-259 RDKFQASIREAS
+259 
-271 AGTPRSP
+271 
-278 WLRTG
+278 
-283 DLGFIVGDEFYIVGR
+283 
-298 MKDLIIQDGVNH
+298 
-310 YPDDIET
+310 
-317 TVKEF
+317 
-322 TGGRVAAFS
+322 
-331 VSDDGVEH
+331 
-339 LVIAAEVRTEHG
+339 
-351 PDKVTIMDFS
+351 
-361 TIKRLVVS
+361 
-369 ALSKLHGLH
+369 
-378 VTDFLL
+378 
-384 VPPGALPKTTSGKI
+384 
-398 SRAACAK
+398 
-405 QYGANKLQRSSNVP
+405 

-985 YVRARPALDVVDV
+985 YVRARPALDVVGV

-1137 LGHSVGELAAAH
+1137 LGHSVGELTAAH

-1816 RGPHR
+1816 RGPHP

>member
-1 MQYTSG
+1 MVS
-7 STANPRGVVLSM
+7 RVLVHAY
-19 RNVTENVDQIIRNY
+19 RV
-33 FRHEGGAPRL
+33 
-43 PSSVVSWLPL
+43 SS
-53 YHDMGLMVGLFIPLF
+53 
-68 VGCPVILTSPEAF
+68 
-81 IRKPAR
+81 
-87 WMQLLAKHQ
+87 
-96 APFSA
+96 
-101 APNFAFDLAVA
+101 
-112 KTSEEDMAG
+112 
-121 LDLGHVNTIIN
+121 
-132 GAEQVQP
+132 
-139 NTITKF
+139 
-145 LRRFRPYNLMP
+145 
-156 AAVKP
+156 
-161 SYGMAEAVVYL
+161 
-172 ATTKAGSP
+172 
-180 PTSTEFDADSLA
+180 
-192 RGHAELSTF
+192 
-201 ETERATR
+201 
-208 LIRYH
+208 
-213 SDDKEPLLRIVDPD
+213 
-227 SNIELGPGRIGE
+227 
-239 IWIHG
+239 
-244 KNVSTGYHNADDALN
+244 
-259 RDKFQASIREAS
+259 
-271 AGTPRSP
+271 
-278 WLRTG
+278 
-283 DLGFIVGDEFYIVGR
+283 
-298 MKDLIIQDGVNH
+298 
-310 YPDDIET
+310 
-317 TVKEF
+317 
-322 TGGRVAAFS
+322 
-331 VSDDGVEH
+331 
-339 LVIAAEVRTEHG
+339 
-351 PDKVTIMDFS
+351 
-361 TIKRLVVS
+361 
-369 ALSKLHGLH
+369 
-378 VTDFLL
+378 
-384 VPPGALPKTTSGKI
+384 
-398 SRAACAK
+398 
-405 QYGANKLQRSSNVP
+405 
-419 MTDGSVTA
+419 
-427 DKLQKWFREYL
+427 
-438 STHIECHPNEVSLD
+438 NEVSLD

-905 VVDELQEWPVVAG
+905 VVDELPEWPVVAG

-1816 RGPHR
+1816 RGPHP

>member
-1 MQYTSG
+1 
-7 STANPRGVVLSM
+7 
-19 RNVTENVDQIIRNY
+19 
-33 FRHEGGAPRL
+33 
-43 PSSVVSWLPL
+43 
-53 YHDMGLMVGLFIPLF
+53 
-68 VGCPVILTSPEAF
+68 
-81 IRKPAR
+81 
-87 WMQLLAKHQ
+87 
-96 APFSA
+96 
-101 APNFAFDLAVA
+101 
-112 KTSEEDMAG
+112 
-121 LDLGHVNTIIN
+121 
-132 GAEQVQP
+132 
-139 NTITKF
+139 
-145 LRRFRPYNLMP
+145 
-156 AAVKP
+156 
-161 SYGMAEAVVYL
+161 
-172 ATTKAGSP
+172 
-180 PTSTEFDADSLA
+180 
-192 RGHAELSTF
+192 
-201 ETERATR
+201 
-208 LIRYH
+208 
-213 SDDKEPLLRIVDPD
+213 
-227 SNIELGPGRIGE
+227 
-239 IWIHG
+239 
-244 KNVSTGYHNADDALN
+244 
-259 RDKFQASIREAS
+259 
-271 AGTPRSP
+271 
-278 WLRTG
+278 
-283 DLGFIVGDEFYIVGR
+283 
-298 MKDLIIQDGVNH
+298 
-310 YPDDIET
+310 
-317 TVKEF
+317 
-322 TGGRVAAFS
+322 
-331 VSDDGVEH
+331 
-339 LVIAAEVRTEHG
+339 
-351 PDKVTIMDFS
+351 
-361 TIKRLVVS
+361 
-369 ALSKLHGLH
+369 
-378 VTDFLL
+378 
-384 VPPGALPKTTSGKI
+384 
-398 SRAACAK
+398 
-405 QYGANKLQRSSNVP
+405 

-427 DKLQKWFREYL
+427 DKLQKWFREYV

-1355 QGFVSGMGLDWASV
+1355 QGFVSGKGLDWASV

-1816 RGPHR
+1816 RGPHP

>member
-1 MQYTSG
+1 MVS
-7 STANPRGVVLSM
+7 RVLVHAY
-19 RNVTENVDQIIRNY
+19 RV
-33 FRHEGGAPRL
+33 
-43 PSSVVSWLPL
+43 SS
-53 YHDMGLMVGLFIPLF
+53 
-68 VGCPVILTSPEAF
+68 
-81 IRKPAR
+81 
-87 WMQLLAKHQ
+87 
-96 APFSA
+96 
-101 APNFAFDLAVA
+101 
-112 KTSEEDMAG
+112 
-121 LDLGHVNTIIN
+121 
-132 GAEQVQP
+132 
-139 NTITKF
+139 
-145 LRRFRPYNLMP
+145 
-156 AAVKP
+156 
-161 SYGMAEAVVYL
+161 
-172 ATTKAGSP
+172 
-180 PTSTEFDADSLA
+180 
-192 RGHAELSTF
+192 
-201 ETERATR
+201 
-208 LIRYH
+208 
-213 SDDKEPLLRIVDPD
+213 
-227 SNIELGPGRIGE
+227 
-239 IWIHG
+239 
-244 KNVSTGYHNADDALN
+244 
-259 RDKFQASIREAS
+259 
-271 AGTPRSP
+271 
-278 WLRTG
+278 
-283 DLGFIVGDEFYIVGR
+283 
-298 MKDLIIQDGVNH
+298 
-310 YPDDIET
+310 
-317 TVKEF
+317 
-322 TGGRVAAFS
+322 
-331 VSDDGVEH
+331 
-339 LVIAAEVRTEHG
+339 
-351 PDKVTIMDFS
+351 
-361 TIKRLVVS
+361 
-369 ALSKLHGLH
+369 
-378 VTDFLL
+378 
-384 VPPGALPKTTSGKI
+384 
-398 SRAACAK
+398 
-405 QYGANKLQRSSNVP
+405 
-419 MTDGSVTA
+419 
-427 DKLQKWFREYL
+427 
-438 STHIECHPNEVSLD
+438 NEVSLD

-499 NQRSADSLRES
+499 SQRSADSLRES

-1816 RGPHR
+1816 RGPHP

>member
-1 MQYTSG
+1 MVS
-7 STANPRGVVLSM
+7 RVLVHAY
-19 RNVTENVDQIIRNY
+19 RV
-33 FRHEGGAPRL
+33 
-43 PSSVVSWLPL
+43 SS
-53 YHDMGLMVGLFIPLF
+53 
-68 VGCPVILTSPEAF
+68 
-81 IRKPAR
+81 
-87 WMQLLAKHQ
+87 
-96 APFSA
+96 
-101 APNFAFDLAVA
+101 
-112 KTSEEDMAG
+112 
-121 LDLGHVNTIIN
+121 
-132 GAEQVQP
+132 
-139 NTITKF
+139 
-145 LRRFRPYNLMP
+145 
-156 AAVKP
+156 
-161 SYGMAEAVVYL
+161 
-172 ATTKAGSP
+172 
-180 PTSTEFDADSLA
+180 
-192 RGHAELSTF
+192 
-201 ETERATR
+201 
-208 LIRYH
+208 
-213 SDDKEPLLRIVDPD
+213 
-227 SNIELGPGRIGE
+227 
-239 IWIHG
+239 
-244 KNVSTGYHNADDALN
+244 
-259 RDKFQASIREAS
+259 
-271 AGTPRSP
+271 
-278 WLRTG
+278 
-283 DLGFIVGDEFYIVGR
+283 
-298 MKDLIIQDGVNH
+298 
-310 YPDDIET
+310 
-317 TVKEF
+317 
-322 TGGRVAAFS
+322 
-331 VSDDGVEH
+331 
-339 LVIAAEVRTEHG
+339 
-351 PDKVTIMDFS
+351 
-361 TIKRLVVS
+361 
-369 ALSKLHGLH
+369 
-378 VTDFLL
+378 
-384 VPPGALPKTTSGKI
+384 
-398 SRAACAK
+398 
-405 QYGANKLQRSSNVP
+405 
-419 MTDGSVTA
+419 
-427 DKLQKWFREYL
+427 
-438 STHIECHPNEVSLD
+438 NEVSLD

-747 MVRGEGCGV
+747 MVRCEGCGV

-1816 RGPHR
+1816 RGPHP

>member
-1 MQYTSG
+1 MVS
-7 STANPRGVVLSM
+7 RVLVHAY
-19 RNVTENVDQIIRNY
+19 RV
-33 FRHEGGAPRL
+33 
-43 PSSVVSWLPL
+43 SS
-53 YHDMGLMVGLFIPLF
+53 
-68 VGCPVILTSPEAF
+68 
-81 IRKPAR
+81 
-87 WMQLLAKHQ
+87 
-96 APFSA
+96 
-101 APNFAFDLAVA
+101 
-112 KTSEEDMAG
+112 
-121 LDLGHVNTIIN
+121 
-132 GAEQVQP
+132 
-139 NTITKF
+139 
-145 LRRFRPYNLMP
+145 
-156 AAVKP
+156 
-161 SYGMAEAVVYL
+161 
-172 ATTKAGSP
+172 
-180 PTSTEFDADSLA
+180 
-192 RGHAELSTF
+192 
-201 ETERATR
+201 
-208 LIRYH
+208 
-213 SDDKEPLLRIVDPD
+213 
-227 SNIELGPGRIGE
+227 
-239 IWIHG
+239 
-244 KNVSTGYHNADDALN
+244 
-259 RDKFQASIREAS
+259 
-271 AGTPRSP
+271 
-278 WLRTG
+278 
-283 DLGFIVGDEFYIVGR
+283 
-298 MKDLIIQDGVNH
+298 
-310 YPDDIET
+310 
-317 TVKEF
+317 
-322 TGGRVAAFS
+322 
-331 VSDDGVEH
+331 
-339 LVIAAEVRTEHG
+339 
-351 PDKVTIMDFS
+351 
-361 TIKRLVVS
+361 
-369 ALSKLHGLH
+369 
-378 VTDFLL
+378 
-384 VPPGALPKTTSGKI
+384 
-398 SRAACAK
+398 
-405 QYGANKLQRSSNVP
+405 
-419 MTDGSVTA
+419 
-427 DKLQKWFREYL
+427 
-438 STHIECHPNEVSLD
+438 NEVSLD

-1256 AELSV
+1256 VELSV

-1816 RGPHR
+1816 RGPHP

>member
-1 MQYTSG
+1 
-7 STANPRGVVLSM
+7 
-19 RNVTENVDQIIRNY
+19 
-33 FRHEGGAPRL
+33 
-43 PSSVVSWLPL
+43 
-53 YHDMGLMVGLFIPLF
+53 
-68 VGCPVILTSPEAF
+68 
-81 IRKPAR
+81 
-87 WMQLLAKHQ
+87 
-96 APFSA
+96 
-101 APNFAFDLAVA
+101 
-112 KTSEEDMAG
+112 
-121 LDLGHVNTIIN
+121 
-132 GAEQVQP
+132 
-139 NTITKF
+139 
-145 LRRFRPYNLMP
+145 
-156 AAVKP
+156 
-161 SYGMAEAVVYL
+161 
-172 ATTKAGSP
+172 
-180 PTSTEFDADSLA
+180 
-192 RGHAELSTF
+192 
-201 ETERATR
+201 
-208 LIRYH
+208 
-213 SDDKEPLLRIVDPD
+213 
-227 SNIELGPGRIGE
+227 
-239 IWIHG
+239 
-244 KNVSTGYHNADDALN
+244 
-259 RDKFQASIREAS
+259 
-271 AGTPRSP
+271 
-278 WLRTG
+278 
-283 DLGFIVGDEFYIVGR
+283 
-298 MKDLIIQDGVNH
+298 
-310 YPDDIET
+310 
-317 TVKEF
+317 
-322 TGGRVAAFS
+322 
-331 VSDDGVEH
+331 
-339 LVIAAEVRTEHG
+339 
-351 PDKVTIMDFS
+351 
-361 TIKRLVVS
+361 
-369 ALSKLHGLH
+369 
-378 VTDFLL
+378 
-384 VPPGALPKTTSGKI
+384 
-398 SRAACAK
+398 
-405 QYGANKLQRSSNVP
+405 

-1704 NDTGKGLSRE
+1704 NDTGKGLSGE

-1816 RGPHR
+1816 RGPHP

>member
-1 MQYTSG
+1 
-7 STANPRGVVLSM
+7 
-19 RNVTENVDQIIRNY
+19 
-33 FRHEGGAPRL
+33 
-43 PSSVVSWLPL
+43 
-53 YHDMGLMVGLFIPLF
+53 
-68 VGCPVILTSPEAF
+68 
-81 IRKPAR
+81 
-87 WMQLLAKHQ
+87 
-96 APFSA
+96 
-101 APNFAFDLAVA
+101 
-112 KTSEEDMAG
+112 
-121 LDLGHVNTIIN
+121 
-132 GAEQVQP
+132 
-139 NTITKF
+139 
-145 LRRFRPYNLMP
+145 
-156 AAVKP
+156 
-161 SYGMAEAVVYL
+161 
-172 ATTKAGSP
+172 
-180 PTSTEFDADSLA
+180 
-192 RGHAELSTF
+192 
-201 ETERATR
+201 
-208 LIRYH
+208 
-213 SDDKEPLLRIVDPD
+213 
-227 SNIELGPGRIGE
+227 
-239 IWIHG
+239 
-244 KNVSTGYHNADDALN
+244 
-259 RDKFQASIREAS
+259 
-271 AGTPRSP
+271 
-278 WLRTG
+278 
-283 DLGFIVGDEFYIVGR
+283 
-298 MKDLIIQDGVNH
+298 
-310 YPDDIET
+310 
-317 TVKEF
+317 
-322 TGGRVAAFS
+322 
-331 VSDDGVEH
+331 
-339 LVIAAEVRTEHG
+339 
-351 PDKVTIMDFS
+351 
-361 TIKRLVVS
+361 
-369 ALSKLHGLH
+369 
-378 VTDFLL
+378 
-384 VPPGALPKTTSGKI
+384 
-398 SRAACAK
+398 
-405 QYGANKLQRSSNVP
+405 

-427 DKLQKWFREYL
+427 DKLQKWFREYV

-1024 AGLAGVVAGRP
+1024 AGLAGVVAGRA

-1369 FSGYRPKRVELPT
+1369 FSGYRPMRVELPT

-1816 RGPHR
+1816 RGPHP

>member
-1 MQYTSG
+1 MVS
-7 STANPRGVVLSM
+7 RVLVHAY
-19 RNVTENVDQIIRNY
+19 RV
-33 FRHEGGAPRL
+33 
-43 PSSVVSWLPL
+43 SS
-53 YHDMGLMVGLFIPLF
+53 
-68 VGCPVILTSPEAF
+68 
-81 IRKPAR
+81 
-87 WMQLLAKHQ
+87 
-96 APFSA
+96 
-101 APNFAFDLAVA
+101 
-112 KTSEEDMAG
+112 
-121 LDLGHVNTIIN
+121 
-132 GAEQVQP
+132 
-139 NTITKF
+139 
-145 LRRFRPYNLMP
+145 
-156 AAVKP
+156 
-161 SYGMAEAVVYL
+161 
-172 ATTKAGSP
+172 
-180 PTSTEFDADSLA
+180 
-192 RGHAELSTF
+192 
-201 ETERATR
+201 
-208 LIRYH
+208 
-213 SDDKEPLLRIVDPD
+213 
-227 SNIELGPGRIGE
+227 
-239 IWIHG
+239 
-244 KNVSTGYHNADDALN
+244 
-259 RDKFQASIREAS
+259 
-271 AGTPRSP
+271 
-278 WLRTG
+278 
-283 DLGFIVGDEFYIVGR
+283 
-298 MKDLIIQDGVNH
+298 
-310 YPDDIET
+310 
-317 TVKEF
+317 
-322 TGGRVAAFS
+322 
-331 VSDDGVEH
+331 
-339 LVIAAEVRTEHG
+339 
-351 PDKVTIMDFS
+351 
-361 TIKRLVVS
+361 
-369 ALSKLHGLH
+369 
-378 VTDFLL
+378 
-384 VPPGALPKTTSGKI
+384 
-398 SRAACAK
+398 
-405 QYGANKLQRSSNVP
+405 
-419 MTDGSVTA
+419 
-427 DKLQKWFREYL
+427 
-438 STHIECHPNEVSLD
+438 NEVSLD

-929 FGGTNAHVIVEEA
+929 LGGTNAHVIVEEA

-1816 RGPHR
+1816 RGPHP

>member
-1 MQYTSG
+1 MVS
-7 STANPRGVVLSM
+7 RVLVHAY
-19 RNVTENVDQIIRNY
+19 RV
-33 FRHEGGAPRL
+33 
-43 PSSVVSWLPL
+43 SS
-53 YHDMGLMVGLFIPLF
+53 
-68 VGCPVILTSPEAF
+68 
-81 IRKPAR
+81 
-87 WMQLLAKHQ
+87 
-96 APFSA
+96 
-101 APNFAFDLAVA
+101 
-112 KTSEEDMAG
+112 
-121 LDLGHVNTIIN
+121 
-132 GAEQVQP
+132 
-139 NTITKF
+139 
-145 LRRFRPYNLMP
+145 
-156 AAVKP
+156 
-161 SYGMAEAVVYL
+161 
-172 ATTKAGSP
+172 
-180 PTSTEFDADSLA
+180 
-192 RGHAELSTF
+192 
-201 ETERATR
+201 
-208 LIRYH
+208 
-213 SDDKEPLLRIVDPD
+213 
-227 SNIELGPGRIGE
+227 
-239 IWIHG
+239 
-244 KNVSTGYHNADDALN
+244 
-259 RDKFQASIREAS
+259 
-271 AGTPRSP
+271 
-278 WLRTG
+278 
-283 DLGFIVGDEFYIVGR
+283 
-298 MKDLIIQDGVNH
+298 
-310 YPDDIET
+310 
-317 TVKEF
+317 
-322 TGGRVAAFS
+322 
-331 VSDDGVEH
+331 
-339 LVIAAEVRTEHG
+339 
-351 PDKVTIMDFS
+351 
-361 TIKRLVVS
+361 
-369 ALSKLHGLH
+369 
-378 VTDFLL
+378 
-384 VPPGALPKTTSGKI
+384 
-398 SRAACAK
+398 
-405 QYGANKLQRSSNVP
+405 
-419 MTDGSVTA
+419 
-427 DKLQKWFREYL
+427 
-438 STHIECHPNEVSLD
+438 NEVSLD

-793 NPSAQIGV
+793 SPSAQIGV

-1816 RGPHR
+1816 RGPHP

>member
-1 MQYTSG
+1 
-7 STANPRGVVLSM
+7 
-19 RNVTENVDQIIRNY
+19 
-33 FRHEGGAPRL
+33 
-43 PSSVVSWLPL
+43 
-53 YHDMGLMVGLFIPLF
+53 
-68 VGCPVILTSPEAF
+68 
-81 IRKPAR
+81 
-87 WMQLLAKHQ
+87 
-96 APFSA
+96 
-101 APNFAFDLAVA
+101 
-112 KTSEEDMAG
+112 
-121 LDLGHVNTIIN
+121 
-132 GAEQVQP
+132 
-139 NTITKF
+139 
-145 LRRFRPYNLMP
+145 
-156 AAVKP
+156 
-161 SYGMAEAVVYL
+161 
-172 ATTKAGSP
+172 
-180 PTSTEFDADSLA
+180 
-192 RGHAELSTF
+192 
-201 ETERATR
+201 
-208 LIRYH
+208 
-213 SDDKEPLLRIVDPD
+213 
-227 SNIELGPGRIGE
+227 
-239 IWIHG
+239 
-244 KNVSTGYHNADDALN
+244 
-259 RDKFQASIREAS
+259 
-271 AGTPRSP
+271 
-278 WLRTG
+278 
-283 DLGFIVGDEFYIVGR
+283 
-298 MKDLIIQDGVNH
+298 
-310 YPDDIET
+310 
-317 TVKEF
+317 
-322 TGGRVAAFS
+322 
-331 VSDDGVEH
+331 
-339 LVIAAEVRTEHG
+339 
-351 PDKVTIMDFS
+351 
-361 TIKRLVVS
+361 
-369 ALSKLHGLH
+369 
-378 VTDFLL
+378 
-384 VPPGALPKTTSGKI
+384 
-398 SRAACAK
+398 
-405 QYGANKLQRSSNVP
+405 

-1533 LFLQACDAG
+1533 VFLQACDAG

-1780 EAAYSVAEVPGD
+1780 GAAYSVAEVPGD

-1816 RGPHR
+1816 RGPHP

>member
-1 MQYTSG
+1 
-7 STANPRGVVLSM
+7 
-19 RNVTENVDQIIRNY
+19 
-33 FRHEGGAPRL
+33 
-43 PSSVVSWLPL
+43 
-53 YHDMGLMVGLFIPLF
+53 
-68 VGCPVILTSPEAF
+68 
-81 IRKPAR
+81 
-87 WMQLLAKHQ
+87 
-96 APFSA
+96 
-101 APNFAFDLAVA
+101 
-112 KTSEEDMAG
+112 
-121 LDLGHVNTIIN
+121 
-132 GAEQVQP
+132 
-139 NTITKF
+139 
-145 LRRFRPYNLMP
+145 
-156 AAVKP
+156 
-161 SYGMAEAVVYL
+161 
-172 ATTKAGSP
+172 
-180 PTSTEFDADSLA
+180 
-192 RGHAELSTF
+192 
-201 ETERATR
+201 
-208 LIRYH
+208 
-213 SDDKEPLLRIVDPD
+213 
-227 SNIELGPGRIGE
+227 
-239 IWIHG
+239 
-244 KNVSTGYHNADDALN
+244 
-259 RDKFQASIREAS
+259 
-271 AGTPRSP
+271 
-278 WLRTG
+278 
-283 DLGFIVGDEFYIVGR
+283 
-298 MKDLIIQDGVNH
+298 
-310 YPDDIET
+310 
-317 TVKEF
+317 
-322 TGGRVAAFS
+322 
-331 VSDDGVEH
+331 
-339 LVIAAEVRTEHG
+339 
-351 PDKVTIMDFS
+351 
-361 TIKRLVVS
+361 
-369 ALSKLHGLH
+369 
-378 VTDFLL
+378 
-384 VPPGALPKTTSGKI
+384 
-398 SRAACAK
+398 
-405 QYGANKLQRSSNVP
+405 

-726 REAGILSQTG
+726 REAGILAQTG

-1355 QGFVSGMGLDWASV
+1355 QGFVSGMGLDWSSV

-1816 RGPHR
+1816 RGPHP

>member
-1 MQYTSG
+1 
-7 STANPRGVVLSM
+7 
-19 RNVTENVDQIIRNY
+19 
-33 FRHEGGAPRL
+33 
-43 PSSVVSWLPL
+43 
-53 YHDMGLMVGLFIPLF
+53 
-68 VGCPVILTSPEAF
+68 
-81 IRKPAR
+81 
-87 WMQLLAKHQ
+87 
-96 APFSA
+96 
-101 APNFAFDLAVA
+101 
-112 KTSEEDMAG
+112 
-121 LDLGHVNTIIN
+121 
-132 GAEQVQP
+132 
-139 NTITKF
+139 
-145 LRRFRPYNLMP
+145 
-156 AAVKP
+156 
-161 SYGMAEAVVYL
+161 
-172 ATTKAGSP
+172 
-180 PTSTEFDADSLA
+180 
-192 RGHAELSTF
+192 
-201 ETERATR
+201 
-208 LIRYH
+208 
-213 SDDKEPLLRIVDPD
+213 
-227 SNIELGPGRIGE
+227 
-239 IWIHG
+239 
-244 KNVSTGYHNADDALN
+244 
-259 RDKFQASIREAS
+259 
-271 AGTPRSP
+271 
-278 WLRTG
+278 
-283 DLGFIVGDEFYIVGR
+283 
-298 MKDLIIQDGVNH
+298 
-310 YPDDIET
+310 
-317 TVKEF
+317 
-322 TGGRVAAFS
+322 
-331 VSDDGVEH
+331 
-339 LVIAAEVRTEHG
+339 
-351 PDKVTIMDFS
+351 
-361 TIKRLVVS
+361 
-369 ALSKLHGLH
+369 
-378 VTDFLL
+378 
-384 VPPGALPKTTSGKI
+384 
-398 SRAACAK
+398 
-405 QYGANKLQRSSNVP
+405 

-427 DKLQKWFREYL
+427 DKLQKWFREYV

-676 QGPSIVI
+676 QGPPIVI

-1663 AYALCSHLSVKHQ
+1663 AYALCSHRSVKHQ

-1816 RGPHR
+1816 RGPHP

>member
-1 MQYTSG
+1 
-7 STANPRGVVLSM
+7 
-19 RNVTENVDQIIRNY
+19 
-33 FRHEGGAPRL
+33 
-43 PSSVVSWLPL
+43 
-53 YHDMGLMVGLFIPLF
+53 
-68 VGCPVILTSPEAF
+68 
-81 IRKPAR
+81 
-87 WMQLLAKHQ
+87 
-96 APFSA
+96 
-101 APNFAFDLAVA
+101 
-112 KTSEEDMAG
+112 
-121 LDLGHVNTIIN
+121 
-132 GAEQVQP
+132 
-139 NTITKF
+139 
-145 LRRFRPYNLMP
+145 
-156 AAVKP
+156 
-161 SYGMAEAVVYL
+161 
-172 ATTKAGSP
+172 
-180 PTSTEFDADSLA
+180 
-192 RGHAELSTF
+192 
-201 ETERATR
+201 
-208 LIRYH
+208 
-213 SDDKEPLLRIVDPD
+213 
-227 SNIELGPGRIGE
+227 
-239 IWIHG
+239 
-244 KNVSTGYHNADDALN
+244 
-259 RDKFQASIREAS
+259 
-271 AGTPRSP
+271 
-278 WLRTG
+278 
-283 DLGFIVGDEFYIVGR
+283 
-298 MKDLIIQDGVNH
+298 
-310 YPDDIET
+310 
-317 TVKEF
+317 
-322 TGGRVAAFS
+322 
-331 VSDDGVEH
+331 
-339 LVIAAEVRTEHG
+339 
-351 PDKVTIMDFS
+351 
-361 TIKRLVVS
+361 
-369 ALSKLHGLH
+369 
-378 VTDFLL
+378 
-384 VPPGALPKTTSGKI
+384 
-398 SRAACAK
+398 
-405 QYGANKLQRSSNVP
+405 

-530 IGVGCRFPGDIDGP
+530 IGVGCRFPGDIDGR

-1126 LMSWGVRPGLV
+1126 VMSWGVRPGLV

-1533 LFLQACDAG
+1533 VFLQACDAG

-1816 RGPHR
+1816 RGPHP

>member
-1 MQYTSG
+1 
-7 STANPRGVVLSM
+7 
-19 RNVTENVDQIIRNY
+19 
-33 FRHEGGAPRL
+33 
-43 PSSVVSWLPL
+43 
-53 YHDMGLMVGLFIPLF
+53 
-68 VGCPVILTSPEAF
+68 
-81 IRKPAR
+81 
-87 WMQLLAKHQ
+87 
-96 APFSA
+96 
-101 APNFAFDLAVA
+101 
-112 KTSEEDMAG
+112 
-121 LDLGHVNTIIN
+121 
-132 GAEQVQP
+132 
-139 NTITKF
+139 
-145 LRRFRPYNLMP
+145 
-156 AAVKP
+156 
-161 SYGMAEAVVYL
+161 
-172 ATTKAGSP
+172 
-180 PTSTEFDADSLA
+180 
-192 RGHAELSTF
+192 
-201 ETERATR
+201 
-208 LIRYH
+208 
-213 SDDKEPLLRIVDPD
+213 
-227 SNIELGPGRIGE
+227 
-239 IWIHG
+239 
-244 KNVSTGYHNADDALN
+244 
-259 RDKFQASIREAS
+259 
-271 AGTPRSP
+271 
-278 WLRTG
+278 
-283 DLGFIVGDEFYIVGR
+283 
-298 MKDLIIQDGVNH
+298 
-310 YPDDIET
+310 
-317 TVKEF
+317 
-322 TGGRVAAFS
+322 
-331 VSDDGVEH
+331 
-339 LVIAAEVRTEHG
+339 
-351 PDKVTIMDFS
+351 
-361 TIKRLVVS
+361 
-369 ALSKLHGLH
+369 
-378 VTDFLL
+378 
-384 VPPGALPKTTSGKI
+384 
-398 SRAACAK
+398 
-405 QYGANKLQRSSNVP
+405 

-427 DKLQKWFREYL
+427 DKLQKWFREYV

-1126 LMSWGVRPGLV
+1126 LMSWGVPPGLV

-1816 RGPHR
+1816 RGPHP

>member
-1 MQYTSG
+1 MVS
-7 STANPRGVVLSM
+7 RVLVHAY
-19 RNVTENVDQIIRNY
+19 RV
-33 FRHEGGAPRL
+33 
-43 PSSVVSWLPL
+43 SS
-53 YHDMGLMVGLFIPLF
+53 
-68 VGCPVILTSPEAF
+68 
-81 IRKPAR
+81 
-87 WMQLLAKHQ
+87 
-96 APFSA
+96 
-101 APNFAFDLAVA
+101 
-112 KTSEEDMAG
+112 
-121 LDLGHVNTIIN
+121 
-132 GAEQVQP
+132 
-139 NTITKF
+139 
-145 LRRFRPYNLMP
+145 
-156 AAVKP
+156 
-161 SYGMAEAVVYL
+161 
-172 ATTKAGSP
+172 
-180 PTSTEFDADSLA
+180 
-192 RGHAELSTF
+192 
-201 ETERATR
+201 
-208 LIRYH
+208 
-213 SDDKEPLLRIVDPD
+213 
-227 SNIELGPGRIGE
+227 
-239 IWIHG
+239 
-244 KNVSTGYHNADDALN
+244 
-259 RDKFQASIREAS
+259 
-271 AGTPRSP
+271 
-278 WLRTG
+278 
-283 DLGFIVGDEFYIVGR
+283 
-298 MKDLIIQDGVNH
+298 
-310 YPDDIET
+310 
-317 TVKEF
+317 
-322 TGGRVAAFS
+322 
-331 VSDDGVEH
+331 
-339 LVIAAEVRTEHG
+339 
-351 PDKVTIMDFS
+351 
-361 TIKRLVVS
+361 
-369 ALSKLHGLH
+369 
-378 VTDFLL
+378 
-384 VPPGALPKTTSGKI
+384 
-398 SRAACAK
+398 
-405 QYGANKLQRSSNVP
+405 
-419 MTDGSVTA
+419 
-427 DKLQKWFREYL
+427 
-438 STHIECHPNEVSLD
+438 NEVSLD

-554 KCAITAYP
+554 KCAITASP

-1816 RGPHR
+1816 RGPHP